1 VAALNYFVQ
10 GWMTASILR
19 AYLSQAKGF
28 GHLLWHPLQ
37 LRHLIIR
44 EVRFKNRLKNK
55 KSWIAWQKY
64 NSARAEAAFRSKE
77 ALMRPFNVARLK
89 TISNIF
95 TTLGNGLVVL
105 DVGGGD
111 GILGEHLW
119 KKGNIVSS
127 VDLPSVAGR
136 VHKCKG
142 LLAAAGDAELLPF
155 VSDSFDVVLASEIV
169 EHLWDPNSFFDEAYR
184 VLKDDGKLIIST
196 PEGKEGLRYDS
207 HKSFFTIDH
216 LSHLLDTKFVIIDYK
231 RLTAVRTQTPT
242 IIVLFKKLKTPKN

>member
-1 VAALNYFVQ
+1 
-10 GWMTASILR
+10 M
-19 AYLSQAKGF
+19 SQAKGF

-44 EVRFKNRLKNK
+44 EVRFKDRLKNK

-64 NSARAEAAFRSKE
+64 NSARAEAAFRSKD

-89 TISNIF
+89 TISDIF
-95 TTLGNGLVVL
+95 TELGNGLTVL

-111 GILGEHLW
+111 GVLGEYLW
-119 KKGNIVSS
+119 KKGNIITS

-136 VHKCKG
+136 VHKCRG

-155 VSDSFDVVLASEIV
+155 VSDTFDVVLASEIV

-184 VLKDDGKLIIST
+184 VLKEEGKLIIST
-196 PEGKEGLRYDS
+196 PEGIEGLRYDS
-207 HKSFFTIDH
+207 HKSFFTVER
-216 LSHLLDTKFVIIDYK
+216 LSHILGNKFSVVDFK

-242 IIVLFKKLKTPKN
+242 IIVLLLKLA

>member
-1 VAALNYFVQ
+1 
-10 GWMTASILR
+10 M
-19 AYLSQAKGF
+19 
-28 GHLLWHPLQ
+28 LWHPMQ

-44 EVRFKNRLKNK
+44 EVRFKDRLKSK

-95 TTLGNGLVVL
+95 SELGNGLTVL

-111 GILGEHLW
+111 GVLGEHLW
-119 KKGNIVSS
+119 KKGNIVTS

-155 VSDSFDVVLASEIV
+155 ASNTFDVVLASEIV
-169 EHLWDPNSFFDEAYR
+169 EHLWNPNNFFEEAHR
-184 VLKDDGKLIIST
+184 VLKSDGSLIIST
-196 PEGKEGLRYDS
+196 PEGIEGLRYDS
-207 HKSFFTIDH
+207 HKSFFTIER
-216 LSHLLDTKFVIIDYK
+216 LSQMLQTKFVVVNFK
-231 RLTAVRTQTPT
+231 RLKAVRTQTPT
-242 IIVLFKKLKTPKN
+242 IIVLFRKLAQPNA

>member
-1 VAALNYFVQ
+1 
-10 GWMTASILR
+10 M
-19 AYLSQAKGF
+19 SQAKGF

-44 EVRFKNRLKNK
+44 EVRFKDRLKSK

-89 TISNIF
+89 VISNIF
-95 TTLGNGLVVL
+95 SELGNGLAVL

-111 GILGEHLW
+111 GVLGEHLW
-119 KKGNIVSS
+119 KKGNIVTS

-142 LLAAAGDAELLPF
+142 LLATAGDAELLPF
-155 VSDSFDVVLASEIV
+155 ASKTFDVVLASEIV
-169 EHLWDPNSFFDEAYR
+169 EHLWNPNNFFEEAYR
-184 VLKDDGKLIIST
+184 VLKADGNLIIST
-196 PEGKEGLRYDS
+196 PEGIEGLRYDS
-207 HKSFFTIDH
+207 HKSFFTIER
-216 LSHLLDTKFVIIDYK
+216 LSHMLQTKFVVVDFK
-231 RLTAVRTQTPT
+231 RLMAVRTQTPT
-242 IIVLFKKLKTPKN
+242 IIVLFRKLVQPNA

>member
-1 VAALNYFVQ
+1 
-10 GWMTASILR
+10 M
-19 AYLSQAKGF
+19 SQAKGF

-44 EVRFKNRLKNK
+44 EVRFKDRLKNK

-64 NSARAEAAFRSKE
+64 NSARAEAAFRSKD

-89 TISNIF
+89 TISDIF
-95 TTLGNGLVVL
+95 TELGNGLTVL

-111 GILGEHLW
+111 GVLGEYLW
-119 KKGNIVSS
+119 KKGNIITS

-136 VHKCKG
+136 VHKCRG
-142 LLAAAGDAELLPF
+142 LLAAAGDVELLPF
-155 VSDSFDVVLASEIV
+155 VSDTFDVVLASEIV

-184 VLKDDGKLIIST
+184 VLKEEGKLIIST
-196 PEGKEGLRYDS
+196 PEGIEGLRYDS
-207 HKSFFTIDH
+207 HKSFFTVER
-216 LSHLLDTKFVIIDYK
+216 LSHILGNKFSVVDFK

-242 IIVLFKKLKTPKN
+242 IIVLLLKLA

>member
-1 VAALNYFVQ
+1 MPVSV
-10 GWMTASILR
+10 LR
-19 AYLSQAKGF
+19 TYMSQAKGF

-37 LRHLIIR
+37 LKHLIIR
-44 EVRFKNRLKNK
+44 EVRFKERLKNK

-64 NSARAEAAFRSKE
+64 NSARAEAAFHSKG

-95 TTLGNGLVVL
+95 NELGNRLKVL

-111 GILGEHLW
+111 GVLGEYLW
-119 KKGNIVSS
+119 KKGNIVTS

-142 LLAAAGDAELLPF
+142 LSAAAGDAEFLPF
-155 VSDSFDVVLASEIV
+155 VSDTFDVVLASEIV
-169 EHLWDPNSFFDEAYR
+169 EHLWDPNSFFDEAFR
-184 VLKDDGKLIIST
+184 VLKKGGKLIIST

-207 HKSFFTIDH
+207 HKSFFTVER
-216 LSHLLDTKFVIIDYK
+216 LSHILDTKFATVKFK

-242 IIVLFKKLKTPKN
+242 IIVLFRKLI

>member
-1 VAALNYFVQ
+1 
-10 GWMTASILR
+10 MTVSILR
-19 AYLSQAKGF
+19 TYLGQAKGF

-55 KSWIAWQKY
+55 KNWIAWQKY

-77 ALMRPFNVARLK
+77 ALMRTFNVARLK
-89 TISNIF
+89 VISNIF
-95 TTLGNGLVVL
+95 NKLGNNLTVL

-119 KKGNIVSS
+119 KKGNTVSS

-136 VHKCKG
+136 VHKCRS

-155 VSDSFDVVLASEIV
+155 VSDTFDVVLASEIV
-169 EHLWDPNSFFDEAYR
+169 EHLWNPNSFFDEAYR

-207 HKSFFTIDH
+207 HKSFFTIER
-216 LSHLLDTKFVIIDYK
+216 LSRILDTKFAIIDFK
-231 RLTAVRTQTPT
+231 RLTDVRTQTPT
-242 IIVLFKKLKTPKN
+242 IIVLFRKLMQLRT